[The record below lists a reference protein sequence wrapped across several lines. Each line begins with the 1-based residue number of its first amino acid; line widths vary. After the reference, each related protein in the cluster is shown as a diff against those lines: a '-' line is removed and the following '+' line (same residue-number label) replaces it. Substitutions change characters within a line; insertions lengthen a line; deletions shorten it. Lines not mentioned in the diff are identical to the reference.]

1 MSERRAAGPEAVL
14 ADLLAD
20 LVNRS
25 LALDPASRARLEN
38 LEGSRVQITA
48 ELPFG
53 PRDLTLTVS
62 GGRLRCFARSDDAP
76 HAVVRGRPQDL
87 AAWLLGSSANAARS
101 SAGARGS
108 TGAGQVTIDG
118 DTTVLGELSGVLREF
133 RPDLEQPLSQVLGAN
148 AARTALGT
156 AELALASLR
165 SALEG
170 AGRTARAG
178 AAETFVDRR
187 QTDRLLDELDDLRLR
202 VDRLGARVAAEEQ
215 RRNAP

>member
-1 MSERRAAGPEAVL
+1 MSESRAAGPEVVL

-62 GGRLRCFARSDDAP
+62 AGRLRCFARADDAP

-87 AAWLLGSSANAARS
+87 AAWLLGSGSE
-101 SAGARGS
+101 GARGS
-108 TGAGQVTIDG
+108 NGAGQVAIDG
-118 DTTVLGELSGVLREF
+118 DTTVLGELSGVLRDF

-165 SALEG
+165 SMLEG
-170 AGRTARAG
+170 AGHTVRAG

-187 QTDRLLDELDDLRLR
+187 QADRLLDELDDLRMR

>member
-1 MSERRAAGPEAVL
+1 VSESRAAGPEAVF
-14 ADLLAD
+14 ADLLAE
-20 LVNRS
+20 LANRS
-25 LALDPASRARLEN
+25 LALDPASRARLEG

-48 ELPFG
+48 DLPFG
-53 PRDLTLTVS
+53 PRDLTLTVAA
-62 GGRLRCFARSDDAP
+62 GRLRCFARADAAP

-87 AAWLLGSSANAARS
+87 AAWLLGSAGASG
-101 SAGARGS
+101 SAGAGDS
-108 TGAGQVTIDG
+108 QGVSIDG
-118 DTTVLGELSGVLREF
+118 DTTLLGQLTGVLRDY
-133 RPDLEQPLSQVLGAN
+133 RPDLEQPLARVLGAE

-165 SALEG
+165 SALQG
-170 AGRTARAG
+170 VGRTARAG

-187 QTDRLLDELDDLRLR
+187 QAARLLDELDDLRMR